1 MILAEYLLLDCQN
14 ILNNI
19 SFFLV
24 DMPGGQ
30 LPVLEIDGEKIGQS
44 ITIARFLANKFNLT
58 GKTEIEK
65 AKADMILD
73 CIQDIG
79 NGKDGLIIL

>member
-1 MILAEYLLLDCQN
+1 
-14 ILNNI
+14 
-19 SFFLV
+19 
-24 DMPGGQ
+24 MPGGQ

-44 ITIARFLANKFNLT
+44 ISIARFLANKFNLT

>member
-1 MILAEYLLLDCQN
+1 MILDCQN
-14 ILNNI
+14 ILNYF

-30 LPVLEIDGEKIGQS
+30 LPVLEIDGEKIAQS

-79 NGKDGLIIL
+79 NGKDGLMTSW